1 MKSIIATALI
11 LTPLSLGAAD
21 KATSLEELVRRA
33 REERILENQ
42 ALARREAEF
51 RAAHHQQ
58 QALLDKLRGE
68 LAGERARGDALKR
81 RYEENLTVLKAKSTE
96 LAEKTGSL
104 GEIFGVARQVAKDT
118 QSVLASSLVSA
129 QKPNREDLPARLAER
144 RENPP
149 IDELEQLWLLLLD
162 EMLESGRVTRF
173 KTAVTAA
180 SGEQRDDQD
189 VVRVGVFNAL
199 SGGHYLNYLP
209 ESERL
214 VELGRQPPERFQS
227 MARELEEAKS
237 GLLPVALDPS
247 RGSILALLVESPG
260 FIEHIQK
267 AGAIGYLILGLGGLA
282 LLIVGERFTVL
293 SLTRRRLESE
303 KKNATPSGDNPL
315 GRLRLVCTQNPALDA
330 DTLALKLDQAMVG
343 EVPRVRRWL
352 PSLAVFATAAPLLGL
367 LGTVAGMIDTFQSM
381 SLFGAGD
388 PKIVSGGISLALVA
402 TELGLVV
409 AIPILLLHSWLHGLS
424 NRLVQSL
431 EEEVA
436 ALVSKREEQLHGVAA

>member
-1 MKSIIATALI
+1 MRSIIASALI
-11 LTPLSLGAAD
+11 LAPLSLGAAD

-51 RAAHHQQ
+51 RAAHHRQ

-118 QSVLASSLVSA
+118 QSLLASSLVSA
-129 QKPNREDLPARLAER
+129 QKPNREDLPTRLAER

-173 KTAVTAA
+173 KAAVTAA
-180 SGEQRDDQD
+180 SGEQRDQD

-209 ESERL
+209 ETERL

-227 MARELEEAKS
+227 LARELEEAKS

-282 LLIVGERFTVL
+282 LLIVGERFTML

-352 PSLAVFATAAPLLGL
+352 ASLAVFATAAPLLGL
-367 LGTVAGMIDTFQSM
+367 LGTVVGMIDTFQSM

-409 AIPILLLHSWLHGLS
+409 AIPLLLLHSWLHGLS
-424 NRLVQSL
+424 NRLVHSQ

>member
-1 MKSIIATALI
+1 MRSLIVSALI
-11 LTPLSLGAAD
+11 LAPLSLGAAE
-21 KATSLEELVRRA
+21 KATSLEELVKRA

-42 ALARREAEF
+42 ALAKREAQF

-58 QALLDKLRGE
+58 QAWLDKLRAE
-68 LAGERARGDALKR
+68 LAAEHGRGEALKL

-118 QSVLASSLVSA
+118 QSLLASSLVSA
-129 QKPNREDLPARLAER
+129 QKPNREDIPVRIAER
-144 RENPP
+144 KENPS

-162 EMLESGRVTRF
+162 EMLESGRVASF
-173 KTAVTAA
+173 KTAVTTAN
-180 SGEQRDDQD
+180 GEQREQE

-209 ESERL
+209 ETERL
-214 VELGRQPPERFQS
+214 VELERQPPERLQS
-227 MARELEEAKS
+227 LARAFEGSKS

-267 AGAIGYLILGLGGLA
+267 AGAIGYLILGLGGFA
-282 LLIVGERFTVL
+282 LLIVGERFTML
-293 SLTRRRLESE
+293 SLTRRRLENE
-303 KKNATPSGDNPL
+303 KKNATPSGDNAL
-315 GRLRLVCTQNPALDA
+315 GRLRLVCTENPKLDA

-343 EVPRVRRWL
+343 EVPRFRRWL

-388 PKIVSGGISLALVA
+388 PKLVSGGISLALVA

-424 NRLVQSL
+424 NRLIQSL

-436 ALVSKREEQLHGVAA
+436 LLISKREEQLHGVAA

>member
-1 MKSIIATALI
+1 MRSIIASALI
-11 LTPLSLGAAD
+11 LAPLSLGAAD
-21 KATSLEELVRRA
+21 KASSLEELVKRA

-42 ALARREAEF
+42 VLAKREAQF
-51 RAAHHQQ
+51 RAAHNQQ

-68 LAGERARGDALKR
+68 LAGERARGDALKL

-118 QSVLASSLVSA
+118 QSLLASSLVSA

-180 SGEQRDDQD
+180 SGEQRDQD

-209 ESERL
+209 ETERL

-227 MARELEEAKS
+227 LARELEEAKS

-282 LLIVGERFTVL
+282 LLIVGERFTML

-352 PSLAVFATAAPLLGL
+352 ASLAVFATAAPLLGL
-367 LGTVAGMIDTFQSM
+367 LGTVVGMIDTFQSM

-409 AIPILLLHSWLHGLS
+409 AIPLLLLHSWLHGLS

-436 ALVSKREEQLHGVAA
+436 ALVSKREEQVHGVAA

>member
-1 MKSIIATALI
+1 MRSIIASALI
-11 LTPLSLGAAD
+11 LAPLSLGAAD
-21 KATSLEELVRRA
+21 KASSLEELVKRA
-33 REERILENQ
+33 REERILEDQ

-58 QALLDKLRGE
+58 RALLDKLRGE
-68 LAGERARGDALKR
+68 LAGERARGDALKL

-118 QSVLASSLVSA
+118 RSLLASSLVSA

-144 RENPP
+144 KENPS

-162 EMLESGRVTRF
+162 EMLESGQVTRF

-180 SGEQRDDQD
+180 SGEQRDQD

-209 ESERL
+209 ETERL

-227 MARELEEAKS
+227 LARELEEAKS

-282 LLIVGERFTVL
+282 LLIVGERFTML
-293 SLTRRRLESE
+293 SLTRHRLESE

-352 PSLAVFATAAPLLGL
+352 ASLAVFATAAPLLGL
-367 LGTVAGMIDTFQSM
+367 LGTVVGMIDTFQSM

-409 AIPILLLHSWLHGLS
+409 AIPLLLLHSWLHGLS

-436 ALVSKREEQLHGVAA
+436 ALVSKREEQVHGVAA

>member
-1 MKSIIATALI
+1 MRSLIASTLI
-11 LTPLSLGAAD
+11 LVPLSLGAAE
-21 KATSLEELVRRA
+21 KATSLEELVKRA
-33 REERILENQ
+33 REERVLENQ
-42 ALARREAEF
+42 ALAKREEQF
-51 RAAHHQQ
+51 RAAHDQQ
-58 QALLDKLRGE
+58 QAWLDKLRAE
-68 LAGERARGDALKR
+68 LAVARKRGEALKLH
-81 RYEENLTVLKAKSTE
+81 YEDNLTVLKAKSTE
-96 LAEKTGSL
+96 LAEKAGSF

-118 QSVLASSLVSA
+118 QSLLASSLVSA
-129 QKPNREDLPARLAER
+129 QKPNREDLPARIVER
-144 RENPP
+144 KENPS
-149 IDELEQLWLLLLD
+149 IDEIEQLWLLLLD
-162 EMLESGRVTRF
+162 EMLESGRVASF
-173 KTAVTAA
+173 KTVVTVA
-180 SGEQRDDQD
+180 SGEQREQE
-189 VVRVGVFNAL
+189 VVRVGAFNAF

-209 ESERL
+209 ETERM
-214 VELGRQPPERFQS
+214 VELGRQPPERLQS
-227 MARELEEAKS
+227 LARAFEGSKS
-237 GLLPVALDPS
+237 ALLPVALDPS

-282 LLIVGERFTVL
+282 LLIVGERFTML
-293 SLTRRRLESE
+293 SIIRRRLENE
-303 KKNATPSGDNPL
+303 KKSATPSGDNAL
-315 GRLRLVCTQNPALDA
+315 GRLRLVCTETPGLDA

-343 EVPRVRRWL
+343 EVPRFRRWL

-367 LGTVAGMIDTFQSM
+367 LGTVAGMIDTFQTM

-424 NRLVQSL
+424 NRLIQSL

>member
-1 MKSIIATALI
+1 MRSIIASALI
-11 LTPLSLGAAD
+11 LAPLSLGAAD

-58 QALLDKLRGE
+58 QAWLDKLRGE
-68 LAGERARGDALKR
+68 LAGERARGDALKL

-118 QSVLASSLVSA
+118 QSLLASSLVSA
-129 QKPNREDLPARLAER
+129 QKPNREDLPTRLAER

-180 SGEQRDDQD
+180 NGEQRDQD

-209 ESERL
+209 ETERL

-227 MARELEEAKS
+227 LARELEEAKS

-282 LLIVGERFTVL
+282 LLIVGERFTML

-352 PSLAVFATAAPLLGL
+352 ASLAVFATAAPLLGL
-367 LGTVAGMIDTFQSM
+367 LGTVVGMIDTFQSM

-409 AIPILLLHSWLHGLS
+409 AIPLLLLHSWLHGLS

>member
-1 MKSIIATALI
+1 MRSLIASVLI
-11 LTPLSLGAAD
+11 LAPLSLAAGQ
-21 KATSLEELVRRA
+21 KATSLEELVKQA

-42 ALARREAEF
+42 ALAKREAQF
-51 RAAHHQQ
+51 RAARDQQ
-58 QALLDKLRGE
+58 QAVLDKLRAE
-68 LAGERARGDALKR
+68 LAAERGRGEALKP
-81 RYEENLTVLKAKSTE
+81 RYEENLTVLRAKSTE

-118 QSVLASSLVSA
+118 QSLLLSSLVSA
-129 QKPNREDLPARLAER
+129 QKPNREDVPAQITER
-144 RENPP
+144 KENPS

-162 EMLESGRVTRF
+162 EMLESGRVARF
-173 KTAVTAA
+173 KTALTAA
-180 SGEQRDDQD
+180 SGEQREQE

-199 SGGHYLNYLP
+199 SAGRYLNYLP
-209 ESERL
+209 ETKRL
-214 VELGRQPPERFQS
+214 VELRRQPPERLQS
-227 MARELEEAKS
+227 LAREFEGSKS
-237 GLLPVALDPS
+237 ALLPVALDPS

-282 LLIVGERFTVL
+282 LLIVGERFTML
-293 SLTRRRLESE
+293 SIIRRRLENE
-303 KKNATPSGDNPL
+303 KKNPAPSGDNAL
-315 GRLRLVCTQNPALDA
+315 GRLRLVCTENPKLDA
-330 DTLALKLDQAMVG
+330 DTLALKLDQALVG
-343 EVPRVRRWL
+343 EVPRFRRWL
-352 PSLAVFATAAPLLGL
+352 PSLAVFATAAPLMGL
-367 LGTVAGMIDTFQSM
+367 LGTVVGMIDTFQSM

-388 PKIVSGGISLALVA
+388 PKLVSGGISLALVA

-424 NRLVQSL
+424 NRLIQSL

>member
-1 MKSIIATALI
+1 MRSIIASALI
-11 LTPLSLGAAD
+11 LAPLSLGAAD
-21 KATSLEELVRRA
+21 KASSLEELVRRA
-33 REERILENQ
+33 REERILEDQ

-58 QALLDKLRGE
+58 RALLDKLRGE
-68 LAGERARGDALKR
+68 LAGERARGDALKL
-81 RYEENLTVLKAKSTE
+81 RYEENLTVLKAKATE

-118 QSVLASSLVSA
+118 RSLLASSLVSA

-180 SGEQRDDQD
+180 SGEQRDQD

-209 ESERL
+209 ETERL

-227 MARELEEAKS
+227 LARELEQAKS

-282 LLIVGERFTVL
+282 LLIVGERFTML

-315 GRLRLVCTQNPALDA
+315 GRLRLVSTQNPALDA

-352 PSLAVFATAAPLLGL
+352 ASLAVFATAAPLLGL
-367 LGTVAGMIDTFQSM
+367 LGTVVGMIDTFQSM

-409 AIPILLLHSWLHGLS
+409 AIPLLLLHSWLHGLS

-436 ALVSKREEQLHGVAA
+436 ALVSKREEHVHGVAA

>member
-1 MKSIIATALI
+1 MRSLIVSALI
-11 LTPLSLGAAD
+11 LAPLSLGAAE
-21 KATSLEELVRRA
+21 KATSLEELVKRA

-42 ALARREAEF
+42 ALAKREAQF
-51 RAAHHQQ
+51 RAAHNQQ
-58 QALLDKLRGE
+58 QALLDKLRAELKAERGRGE
-68 LAGERARGDALKR
+68 ALKL

-118 QSVLASSLVSA
+118 QSLLGSSLVSA
-129 QKPNREDLPARLAER
+129 QKPNRENLPARLAER
-144 RENPP
+144 KENPS

-162 EMLESGRVTRF
+162 EMLESGRVASF

-180 SGEQRDDQD
+180 SGEQREQR

-209 ESERL
+209 ETERL
-214 VELGRQPPERFQS
+214 VELGRQPPERVQRL
-227 MARELEEAKS
+227 AREFEGSKS
-237 GLLPVALDPS
+237 ALLPVALDPS

-260 FIEHIQK
+260 FVEHIQK
-267 AGAIGYLILGLGGLA
+267 AGAIGYLILGLGGIA
-282 LLIVGERFTVL
+282 LLIVGERFTML
-293 SLTRRRLESE
+293 SLTRRRLENE
-303 KKNATPSGDNPL
+303 KKNPTPSGDNAL
-315 GRLRLVCTQNPALDA
+315 GRLRLVCTENPGLDA

-343 EVPRVRRWL
+343 EVPRFRRWL

-409 AIPILLLHSWLHGLS
+409 AIPILLSHSWLHGLS
-424 NRLVQSL
+424 NCLIQSL

>member
-1 MKSIIATALI
+1 MRSIIASALI
-11 LTPLSLGAAD
+11 LAPLSLGAAD

-68 LAGERARGDALKR
+68 LAGERARGDALKL

-118 QSVLASSLVSA
+118 RSLLASSLVSA

-180 SGEQRDDQD
+180 SGEQRDQD

-209 ESERL
+209 ETERL

-227 MARELEEAKS
+227 LARELEEAKS

-267 AGAIGYLILGLGGLA
+267 AGAIGYLILALGGLA
-282 LLIVGERFTVL
+282 LLIVGERFTML

-303 KKNATPSGDNPL
+303 KKKATPSGDNPL

-367 LGTVAGMIDTFQSM
+367 LGTVVGMIDTFQSM

-409 AIPILLLHSWLHGLS
+409 AIPLLLLHSWLHGLS